1 MNTYSFYYLTKTIF
15 KNNNSKLILKDSEVL
30 LSWSP
35 TSEDPV
41 DDQRFVSV
49 DRTFSSFQSKTHSS
63 SSFLQHYMNWSSLLL
78 HCNTQT
84 YTPDSVFLYIKC
96 FGANIIS
103 SISIIEFLTHLNIS
117 APRSYSSTPPPFPP
131 PQISC

>member
-49 DRTFSSFQSKTHSS
+49 DRTFSSLQSKTHSS
-63 SSFLQHYMNWSSLLL
+63 SSFLQHYMNRSSLLL

-84 YTPDSVFLYIKC
+84 YTPDSVFLYINCKC
-96 FGANIIS
+96 FGQ
-103 SISIIEFLTHLNIS
+103 T
-117 APRSYSSTPPPFPP
+117 
-131 PQISC
+131 